1 MNKRIFL
8 YIILLV
14 GLAACGSTT
23 AEPDAVEPLPTLAE
37 IDDSPRVVETP
48 DPGLPPTWTPQ
59 ATVDGGHIY
68 SQGEGGQAAA
78 SGTRFLYTVQR
89 GDTLGKIAT
98 QYGVSVADLARI
110 NNIQNVNVIKVGQ
123 QLIIPLP
130 PTGE

>member
-1 MNKRIFL
+1 MNKKVFL

-14 GLAACGSTT
+14 GLVACRSSA
-23 AEPDAVEPLPTLAE
+23 AEPDAVEPLPTLAV

-68 SQGEGGQAAA
+68 SQGEGGQAAV